1 MLIERFKKQNKN
13 GTFLANDEF
22 ALLSL
27 CWVHMVAFIKICT
40 RKRFKSDQNVLI
52 ARLKNRIRLEPF
64 WLMLNWIGYHTN
76 DEKILM

>member
-1 MLIERFKKQNKN
+1 
-13 GTFLANDEF
+13 
-22 ALLSL
+22 
-27 CWVHMVAFIKICT
+27 MVAFIKICT